1 MQYYFHCV
9 KELPVLENS
18 PSDGSF
24 LTRSVFS
31 ADKSAKNADGSS
43 VPEDVRL
50 LSASNNARV
59 EFYVNFHKRR
69 KLCEIAKFRMFSR
82 IKKFSSAIM

>member
-1 MQYYFHCV
+1 MQYYFRCV
-9 KELPVLENS
+9 KELPVFENS
-18 PSDGSF
+18 PSDGNF
-24 LTRSVFS
+24 LTRNVFS
-31 ADKSAKNADGSS
+31 AAKSENHADTSS

-59 EFYVNFHKRR
+59 EFYVNFHKQR

-82 IKKFSSAIM
+82 IKKFSSAII